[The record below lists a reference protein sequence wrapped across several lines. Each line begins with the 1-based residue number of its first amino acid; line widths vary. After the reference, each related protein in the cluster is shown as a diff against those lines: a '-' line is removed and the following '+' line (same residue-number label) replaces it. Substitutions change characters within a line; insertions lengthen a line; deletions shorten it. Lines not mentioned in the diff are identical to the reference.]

1 MHKKIDPLDKGV
13 GLLEKRRMIDIFLKR
28 KSDWLKIMEVFWRF
42 RYYHSSSNY
51 SKSRYVCQ
59 LSTDSLLQNVL
70 YSRDETSMIKEKGD
84 ETMSKQLQTNGF
96 DVSESKNRVVQEPD
110 VREETAQPVQS
121 NLKEGL
127 TEPTKAYMERDT
139 AMARDVK
146 SEPNESRQETSN
158 LQPVRPS
165 YQFCPRCGR
174 ALPSDAVHF
183 CPACGCDV
191 YKVMASYTETS
202 QKAVKDDLEDN
213 NEIPKQNMHI
223 TQNKPENVNNGPVRL
238 SLVDRSYIACGC
250 GILSLIFT
258 VMQWALVGLGFGI
271 AGLIFSNQLHKAK
284 YKSTWQTVGLIT
296 SIVGTVASSV
306 MMSAVLIV
314 MVCLLSFATMSL

>member
-1 MHKKIDPLDKGV
+1 MKQKQHLCVFTHPRVCG
-13 GLLEKRRMIDIFLKR
+13 FA
-28 KSDWLKIMEVFWRF
+28 SEVF
-42 RYYHSSSNY
+42 
-51 SKSRYVCQ
+51 
-59 LSTDSLLQNVL
+59 
-70 YSRDETSMIKEKGD
+70 IKEKGD
-84 ETMSKQLQTNGF
+84 GTMSKQLQSNGS
-96 DVSESKNRVVQEPD
+96 DVLESKNRVVQESD

-127 TEPTKAYMERDT
+127 TEPTKACMERDT

-146 SEPNESRQETSN
+146 SEPNESRQGTSK
-158 LQPVRPS
+158 LQSIRPS

-174 ALPSDAVHF
+174 ALPSDAMHF

-191 YKVMASYTETS
+191 YMVMASYTETS
-202 QKAVKDDLEDN
+202 QKAVKDDLEDD
-213 NEIPKQNMHI
+213 NEMPKQNMHI
-223 TQNKPENVNNGPVRL
+223 TQNKPENVNNWPVRL

-296 SIVGTVASSV
+296 SIVGAVASSV

-314 MVCLLSFATMSL
+314 MVCLLSFATMAL

>member
-1 MHKKIDPLDKGV
+1 M

-28 KSDWLKIMEVFWRF
+28 KSDWLKIIEVFWRF
-42 RYYHSSSNY
+42 RYYHSSPNY

-70 YSRDETSMIKEKGD
+70 YSMDETSMIKEKGD
-84 ETMSKQLQTNGF
+84 GTMSKQLQQNGF
-96 DVSESKNRVVQEPD
+96 DVSESKNTVVQKQ
-110 VREETAQPVQS
+110 ETAQPVQS

-127 TEPTKAYMERDT
+127 TEPTKACMERDT

-146 SEPNESRQETSN
+146 SEPNESRQGTSK
-158 LQPVRPS
+158 LQPIRPS

-174 ALPSDAVHF
+174 ALPSDAMHF

-191 YKVMASYTETS
+191 YMVMASYTETS
-202 QKAVKDDLEDN
+202 QKAVKDDLEDD
-213 NEIPKQNMHI
+213 NEMPKQNMHI
-223 TQNKPENVNNGPVRL
+223 TQNKPENVNNWPVRL

-258 VMQWALVGLGFGI
+258 VMQWALVGLCFGI

-314 MVCLLSFATMSL
+314 MVCLLSFATMAL